1 MGAGFSSLSIL
12 LLCGAAACGAPA
24 YAWQTPIITDEELKS
39 ALPSLD
45 APPLESIDDWQRS
58 EDAKEQAK
66 QAAKEIGQPVLQDGE
81 TVEILPDPPVT
92 DPLLDEA
99 LPSIDTFDAEPPPS
113 QTADADEETRSVR
126 YSYRID
132 GLNSDA
138 ELTEVFTQV
147 QRRFD
152 DLSALED
159 GNGRAD
165 NRSGV
170 GARAREDR
178 QLLLDILS
186 SEGFFDASV
195 EVAAERSDTQGQPI
209 AVVLSAVPGK
219 RYYLGSISFDA
230 AVVEPANLITSNF
243 VPKTGD
249 PIIADVIVGA
259 EANLSIKLPEN
270 GYPFAKVGQRD
281 ILLDS
286 DLGSGDYTLPITTGP
301 RSYFGTIQ
309 SEGKAAFDAKHI
321 AILRRFKTGDLYD
334 ERKVDDLRAALVA
347 TGLLSTVSVE
357 PVASNETAPDGTP
370 YANLLVRQEAGPAR
384 TLAASAG
391 YGTGQ
396 GFRAEGS
403 WTHRNLFPAE
413 GALAASAV
421 LGTQEQGL
429 GVSFNRS
436 NAGQRDRNIE
446 LSLSALRKDYDA
458 FNALTGRLAGNVSY
472 VSTPIWQKKLTYSF
486 GVELLG
492 TYESAFDF
500 VQGQRDEQLYYIG
513 ALPAQ
518 LGFDTSNDLLDPT
531 KGFRLNLRVSPEAS
545 LGDGSRFYVRSMLD
559 GSYYQELG
567 ESFVLAAR
575 ARVGTINGTS
585 RSALPPSRRYYGGG
599 GGSVRGFGF
608 QELGPR
614 DSNNDPIG
622 GRSLNEAAIEARYRF
637 GNFGI
642 AGFIDAGQVYGSSL
656 PKFDD
661 WRFGVGIGGR
671 FFTNFGPMRIDVAT
685 PINRRNGESR
695 IAVYVSLGQAF

>member
-599 GGSVRGFGF
+599 GSVRGFGF